1 VPKHRKSTPTTSRGT
16 RSTGC
21 CDAFPPDEDDDV
33 NQAQM
38 MQQLRKMQQEMA
50 RVQEELA
57 NATVEG
63 SAAGGVVTA
72 AVNGEF
78 RVTKLTIKPEAV
90 DPADIETLEDLV
102 VVAINDAIV
111 KAKALSE
118 QKMGKLTGGMKIPG
132 LS

>member
-1 VPKHRKSTPTTSRGT
+1 
-16 RSTGC
+16 
-21 CDAFPPDEDDDV
+21 
-33 NQAQM
+33 M

-50 RVQEELA
+50 RVQDELA
-57 NATVEG
+57 NTTVEG
-63 SAAGGVVTA
+63 TAAGGVVTVV
-72 AVNGEF
+72 VNGEF

-90 DPADIETLEDLV
+90 DPNDVETLEDVLV
-102 VVAINDAIV
+102 VALNDAIG